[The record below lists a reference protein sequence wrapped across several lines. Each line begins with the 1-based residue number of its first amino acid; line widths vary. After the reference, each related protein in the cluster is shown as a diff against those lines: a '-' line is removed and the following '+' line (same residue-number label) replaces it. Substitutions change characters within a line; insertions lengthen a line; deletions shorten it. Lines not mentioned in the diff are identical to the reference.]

1 MNDEE
6 LAQFLK
12 RGGRS
17 DRARQR
23 ILQRLSEYEQYLRD
37 ERGVGGLEESSAE
50 DLEAFVVWL
59 EREGKTSANTHLW
72 AIKYVYEYTGNEELY
87 DLARILREQRIQRK
101 PFGLKGFMDVR
112 PEHVERLAAIG
123 IHNVQQML
131 QAGRTPE
138 ARQQLAA
145 DTGLS
150 LETIDELVKL
160 SDLSRIPG
168 IKGIRARLYHDAGV
182 DTVEK
187 MAAWDPQALRAML
200 VEFVEQ
206 AGFEGIAPLPAE
218 IRFSIKRAQAL
229 ESVVQF
235 RSE

>member
-1 MNDEE
+1 MNEE
-6 LAQFLK
+6 EFAQFLK

-17 DRARQR
+17 ERARQR
-23 ILQRLSEYEQYLRD
+23 VLRRLAEYEQYLRH
-37 ERGVGGLEESSAE
+37 ERCVSGLEESSAE

-59 EREGKTSANTHLW
+59 EREGKTSANSHLW
-72 AIKYVYEYTGNEELY
+72 AIKYGYEYVGNEELY

-112 PEHVERLAAIG
+112 PEHVDRLAELG

-131 QAGRTPE
+131 QAGRTPD
-138 ARQQLAA
+138 ARQQLAG
-145 DTGLS
+145 DTGLPS
-150 LETIDELVKL
+150 ETISELVKL

-187 MAAWDPQALRAML
+187 MAAWNPQELRAML
-200 VEFVEQ
+200 VKFVERT
-206 AGFEGIAPLPAE
+206 GFEGIAPLPAE
-218 IRFSIKRAQAL
+218 IRFSINTAQGL
-229 ESVVQF
+229 EPMV
-235 RSE
+235 EY